1 MEDGGNNF
9 PNLTTSDGGNWS
21 GMAVDHGNVS
31 CSTQVTGATV
41 IRGGASSEKCLS
53 ASFMVARGRFLSTLA
68 ANDHIYS

>member
-41 IRGGASSEKCLS
+41 IRGGGILGKVSVCK
-53 ASFMVARGRFLSTLA
+53 FYGRSRTILEYTGSQ
-68 ANDHIYS
+68 